1 VLWRLCYQMGKRP
14 RELLGELPPGSDEPW
29 SEGELAFMKGGFM
42 GWDEEQM
49 MIMKAQA
56 GARVF

>member
-1 VLWRLCYQMGKRP
+1 MGKRP